1 MRILPSISFK
11 KDFKSAVDQARTL
24 LAKQKY
30 GDVQS
35 LLERA
40 LKSFESKGR
49 PDESKLL
56 AESYAMIAETLS
68 ARSLRDESIEY
79 FRKSIETY
87 ENPDVVKRAC
97 QIVNDARLVKPEHR
111 FFFDRYHA
119 LFPSDQKMIL
129 TYAKILLAQEEIAPE
144 EEEIIVAASKAYPL
158 WKGGSGLLARK
169 FLAEGRTDAEALTIY
184 RNAYPNNKQNEKLRR
199 VLLDSLIASR
209 DMSDFAVNLY
219 RDTLEKGQAPP
230 DALGLYVTHLIKKG
244 QVSERSLPY
253 FDQALDGKLL
263 DRDALKALAAFVT
276 TTDKDFIDKRHFA
289 EKVFDNGYS
298 DESLLVFLSETYAG
312 DHDFS
317 TRAMS
322 VFEQSLAQNALSKRS
337 ILLLAE
343 HLLAADDTGNFAAR
357 IYERYISLF
366 PERPVKKLPVLL
378 SRNYISNKRTDDKA
392 QRIFEDALKVEP
404 DDRQILEM
412 LTRSYLAYDNTSP
425 QAIEAYHAA
434 FDLIAEEGLRR
445 EIARILAF
453 HNIAQKQYTEDTL
466 NYIETYLPHA
476 PNREKAKLEENLAL
490 CYLTLSRRDERAK
503 QAYLSIYPKEK
514 DRNPK
519 LIKLL
524 AEMLVEEDRVFAKD
538 SVEMEIFKRLFD
550 LDRFSCH
557 PKVAFLLLESRL
569 RDHIVDKTTVSLAVR
584 CFEADEDGFVE
595 LFRLLGKAD
604 LLQDMGQFY
613 TSHYNFQMASKVY
626 HLAYREDPTDQNV
639 YNYAKLLVVGG
650 QTEQAFKMLD
660 NIQAASLSARKKYW
674 QAVGKL
680 AMSEPE
686 QAEKL
691 LDDMT
696 ETADSVP
703 DFLLKVRQAM
713 VSELSGGLDAAR
725 KQYQEILSQPDA
737 KPIHRWLRIQTGVLL
752 IKLGELDEAEKYF
765 EELHKAN
772 PSSRKEAQFLGTT
785 YILQGL
791 AKWDKAKPDES
802 LAYFEHAI
810 QATQGHDALREVLA
824 AVLHKRGEAYF
835 LEGNFALA
843 VRVLELALIVSPKS
857 TEIKTLLAYA
867 YHMLKDY
874 GRALM
879 QYSTIKWTDENPFLE
894 RSQAYAYMSAGQFNR
909 AWKVFL
915 DLHNR
920 GNLLGKDL
928 PLFIVSF
935 LTDENNENAKQLA
948 RVDFMP
954 PSFELGVVYLR
965 DGAHERA
972 EKIFTN
978 LLKKSPDDLHLI
990 WYTGLTYARMGKRDL
1005 AIHHWKRLLD
1015 ILKDFPE
1022 TKERVSLRFLEV
1034 GLAFLEA
1041 GYGKEAMETW
1051 EHLRELNP
1059 NFKHLNSLYAVTLSL
1074 NAYNLAK
1081 QDQVGLAINE
1091 WKRAHEYDKSNSDV
1105 IHNLAIAYL
1114 LTDEFEKSAGYWNRL
1129 IKIWKDKFNRNPR
1142 KYSHYS
1148 FYISEVQKLLT
1159 DIIVSRER
1167 AEHDVTVVQTETKVD
1182 YYKKANRFYWILG
1195 LDKNSSTGRIEKEYF
1210 RLVKIFNP
1218 ERHADDFMLVEEAY
1232 SNLNDPVKRERID
1245 IFALNPVNVPALRT
1259 LIFKE
1264 EKYTSAFIISPPQL
1278 AVPGPDYSNL
1288 KPSTF
1293 AEEEYVGRIGSML
1306 ALAVNIGDWTLI

>member
-11 KDFKSAVDQARTL
+11 KDFKSTVDQARLL

-35 LLERA
+35 LLEKA
-40 LKSFESKGR
+40 MKSFEPKGL
-49 PDESKLL
+49 PDENKLL
-56 AESYAMIAETLS
+56 AESYAMIAETLA
-68 ARSLRDESIEY
+68 ARSMRDEALEY
-79 FRKSIETY
+79 FKKSVELY
-87 ENPDVVKRAC
+87 EVPEVVKRAC
-97 QIVNDARLVKPEHR
+97 HIVNEARLIKGEYR

-119 LFPSDQKMIL
+119 LFPGDHKMIL
-129 TYAKILLAQEEIAPE
+129 TYAKILLTQDEIKPE
-144 EEEIIVAASKAYPL
+144 EEETIVAASKAYPL
-158 WKGGSGLLARK
+158 WKGGSDLLARK
-169 FLAEGRTDAEALTIY
+169 FLAEGRKDSEALAIY

-199 VLLDSLIASR
+199 ILLDSLVAAR
-209 DMSDFAVNLY
+209 DLSDFAVNLY
-219 RDTLEKGQAPP
+219 RDLLEKGQAPP
-230 DALGLYVTHLIKKG
+230 EGLALYVTHQIRKG

-253 FDQALDGKLL
+253 LDQALDGKLL
-263 DRDALKALAAFVT
+263 DKETLKQLAAFVT

-289 EKVFDNGYS
+289 EKIYDNGYS
-298 DESLLVFLSETYAG
+298 DDSLLIFLSEAYAG

-317 TRAMS
+317 PKAMAA
-322 VFEQSLAQNALSKRS
+322 FEQALALNALSKRS

-343 HLLAADDTGNFAAR
+343 HLLAADDIGNFAAR

-378 SRNYISNKRTDDKA
+378 SRSYIANKRTDDKA

-404 DDRQILEM
+404 DDKQILEM

-425 QAIEAYHAA
+425 QALEAYHGA

-445 EIARILAF
+445 EVARILSF

-476 PNREKAKLEENLAL
+476 PNREKAKLEENLAH

-503 QAYLSIYPKEK
+503 LAYLSIYPKEK
-514 DRNPK
+514 DKNPK

-524 AEMLVEEDRVFAKD
+524 AEMLIEEDRVFAKD
-538 SVEMEIFKRLFD
+538 SVEMDIFRRLFE

-557 PKVAFLLLESRL
+557 PKVAFLLLEGRL
-569 RDHIVDKTTVSLAVR
+569 RDQLVDKTTVSLSVR
-584 CFEADEDGFVE
+584 CFEADEDRFVE

-604 LLQDMGQFY
+604 LLQQMGQFY

-639 YNYAKLLVVGG
+639 YNYAKLLVVDGE
-650 QTEQAFKMLD
+650 TEQAFKMLD
-660 NIQAASLSARKKYW
+660 NIQAAPLAARKKYW

-680 AMSEPE
+680 ATGEPE
-686 QAEKL
+686 QADKL
-691 LDDMT
+691 LSAVAAG
-696 ETADSVP
+696 EGSVP
-703 DFLLKVRQAM
+703 DYLLRVRKAM
-713 VSELSGGLDAAR
+713 VSELSGSLETAR
-725 KQYQEILSQPDA
+725 KQYQEILADPEA
-737 KPIHRWLRIQTGVLL
+737 KQIHRWLRIQSGVLL

-765 EELHKAN
+765 DELHKAN
-772 PSSRKEAQFLGTT
+772 PTSRKEAQYLGTT

-791 AKWDKAKPDES
+791 AKWDKPKPDES
-802 LAYFEHAI
+802 LSYFARAV
-810 QATQGHDALREVLA
+810 QATQGHDPLREVLG

-835 LEGNFALA
+835 LESNFATS
-843 VRVLELALIVSPKS
+843 VKVLELALIVAPKS
-857 TEIKTLLAYA
+857 TEVKTLLAYA
-867 YHMLKDY
+867 YHMLKDHD
-874 GRALM
+874 RSLM
-879 QYSTIKWTDENPFLE
+879 QYSTIKWTDENPHLE
-894 RSQAYAYMSAGQFNR
+894 RSQAYSYMSAGQFSR

-915 DLHNR
+915 DLRNR

-935 LTDENNENAKQLA
+935 LTDENNENGKHLV
-948 RVDFMP
+948 RVEFVP
-954 PSFELGVVYLR
+954 PSFELGVVFLR
-965 DGAHERA
+965 DGAYEKAER
-972 EKIFTN
+972 IFVS
-978 LLKKSPDDLHLI
+978 LLKKNQDDLHLI
-990 WYTGLTYARMGKRDL
+990 WYTGLTYAKMGKRDL

-1022 TKERVSLRFLEV
+1022 TKERVSLRFVEV

-1051 EHLRELNP
+1051 EYLRTLNP
-1059 NFKHLNSLYAVTLSL
+1059 NFKHLNSLYATTLSL
-1074 NAYNLAK
+1074 NAYILAK
-1081 QDQVGLAINE
+1081 QDQIGLAINE
-1091 WKRAHEYDKSNSDV
+1091 WRRAHEYDKTDSDV

-1142 KYSHYS
+1142 KYNYYS
-1148 FYISEVQKLLT
+1148 FYMSEVQKLLT

-1195 LDKNSSTGRIEKEYF
+1195 LDKNSSVGRIEKEYF

-1218 ERHADDFMLVEEAY
+1218 ERHADDFMLVEESY
-1232 SNLNDPVKRERID
+1232 SNLKDPIKKERID
-1245 IFALNPVNVPALRT
+1245 IYAFNPVNVPALRT
-1259 LIFKE
+1259 SIFKE
-1264 EKYTSAFIISPPQL
+1264 EKYTSAFVVSPPQL

-1293 AEEEYVGRIGSML
+1293 TEEEYVGRIGSML
-1306 ALAVNIGDWTLI
+1306 ALSVNIGDWTLI